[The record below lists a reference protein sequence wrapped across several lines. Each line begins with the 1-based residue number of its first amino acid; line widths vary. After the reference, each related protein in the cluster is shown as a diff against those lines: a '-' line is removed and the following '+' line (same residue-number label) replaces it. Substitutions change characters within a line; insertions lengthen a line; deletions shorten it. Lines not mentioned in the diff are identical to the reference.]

1 MNTSVNSL
9 MNKKYRFWGSSTCFR
24 YLMQFLYTGAIS
36 GEFLATLV
44 LCASSHAW
52 RTPGRDP
59 SYARTYTIRFH
70 PGLTRLQC
78 RTGRDWGY

>member
-36 GEFLATLV
+36 GNVPRQLPVCLHEVHASTQLAQNTTT
-44 LCASSHAW
+44 
-52 RTPGRDP
+52 RTTVHDLD
-59 SYARTYTIRFH
+59 Y
-70 PGLTRLQC
+70 L
-78 RTGRDWGY
+78 

>member
-36 GEFLATLV
+36 GTSCPTYPCGDTKAFLL
-44 LCASSHAW
+44 
-52 RTPGRDP
+52 
-59 SYARTYTIRFH
+59 
-70 PGLTRLQC
+70 
-78 RTGRDWGY
+78 